1 MTLGSGL
8 GERVYRG
15 LLRLYPAEFRD
26 RFSGEM
32 VQLFNDKLR
41 DARAGS
47 ASLGT
52 VRAWLTLLGDV
63 AVTAP
68 SEHLRRNRTVAH
80 SLSSAPQISARAL
93 GIVGILAG
101 IVGLAV
107 FVIEIPQELFPPRI
121 ILMNL
126 GFIAIVLAVHRRQA
140 AVAPRLALLAAVPAV
155 LANAWYLVMV
165 VLQMLRTGP
174 IFGGAFGLVA
184 FWGGVALWLTTAL
197 FGAMTLRLGAVTRL
211 GALATTVGALLTLT
225 GIDRIGL
232 VSEASPTIFNTL
244 SQVGIITLAVG
255 WILLGLDVA
264 IRRAPQPSSS

>member
-1 MTLGSGL
+1 MTIGPGV

-15 LLRLYPAEFRD
+15 LLRLYPAEYRD

-32 VQLFNDKLR
+32 VQLFHDKLR
-41 DARAGS
+41 DARTGS
-47 ASLGT
+47 VSGGT

-63 AVTAP
+63 AVTAA

-80 SLSSAPQISARAL
+80 SLSSAPPISARAL
-93 GIVGILAG
+93 GIAGILAG

-107 FVIEIPQELFPPRI
+107 FVIEIPQELFPPRVI
-121 ILMNL
+121 VMNL
-126 GFIAIVLAVHRRQA
+126 GSIAIVLAVHRRQA
-140 AVAPRLALLAAVPAV
+140 AIAPKLALLAAVPAV

-165 VLQMLRTGP
+165 FLSVLRTGP
-174 IFGGAFGLVA
+174 IFGGAFGLVL
-184 FWGGVALWLTTAL
+184 FWAGLALWLTTAL
-197 FGAMTLRLGAVTRL
+197 FGAVTLRLGAVTRL
-211 GALATTVGALLTLT
+211 GALATTAGALLTLT

-255 WILLGLDVA
+255 WILLGVDVA
-264 IRRAPQPSSS
+264 MRRTPQPSGY

>member
-1 MTLGSGL
+1 MRIGAGV

-15 LLRLYPAEFRD
+15 LLRLYPADYRD

-32 VQLFNDKLR
+32 VQLFHDKLR
-41 DARAGS
+41 DARTGS
-47 ASLGT
+47 VPGGS

-63 AVTAP
+63 ALTAP
-68 SEHLRRNRTVAH
+68 SEHLRRNRSVAH
-80 SLSSAPQISARAL
+80 SLSSTPPISARAL
-93 GIVGILAG
+93 GVAGILAG

-107 FVIEIPQELFPPRI
+107 FVIEIPQELFPARI

-126 GFIAIVLAVHRRQA
+126 GFIAIVVAVHRRQA
-140 AVAPRLALLAAVPAV
+140 AIAPRLALLAAVPAV
-155 LANAWYLVMV
+155 LANAWYLMMV
-165 VLQMLRTGP
+165 VLSMLRTGP
-174 IFGGAFGLVA
+174 IFGGAFGLMA

-232 VSEASPTIFNTL
+232 VSEASPTLFNTL

>member
-1 MTLGSGL
+1 MTIGAGV

-15 LLRLYPAEFRD
+15 LLRLYPADYRD

-32 VQLFNDKLR
+32 VQLFHDKLR
-41 DARAGS
+41 DARTGS
-47 ASLGT
+47 GSGGT
-52 VRAWLTLLGDV
+52 VRVWLTLLGDV
-63 AVTAP
+63 ALTAP
-68 SEHLRRNRTVAH
+68 SEHLRRKRSVAH
-80 SLSSAPQISARAL
+80 SLSSTPPISARAL
-93 GIVGILAG
+93 GVAGILAG

-107 FVIEIPQELFPPRI
+107 FVIEIPQELIPPRI

-140 AVAPRLALLAAVPAV
+140 AIAPKLALLAAVPAV
-155 LANAWYLVMV
+155 FANAWYLVMV
-165 VLQMLRTGP
+165 VLSMLRSGP
-174 IFGGAFGLVA
+174 IFGGAFGLSL

-197 FGAMTLRLGAVTRL
+197 FGATTLRLGAVTRW
-211 GALATTVGALLTLT
+211 GAFATTVGALLTLT